1 MEKKLLVSSREAQS
15 HLMERI
21 EFVWMNTRNKHCVC
35 SLEKKKIL
43 DIEISLY
50 FFSSA
55 EIPLLSPSFSQ
66 PWPFCFHSYSP
77 CCCAFNFGF
86 HIKMCKWR
94 HTKYLLAPN
103 IYSTKW
109 NEQTAH
115 RNILALSIK
124 RIAKSHTSFAICFQ
138 LLSFFFS
145 GSECDQ
151 IKWEN
156 KIKTFISW
164 AVLENMHRFHQRAC
178 SFKTCRDTV
187 CQWCDYKRR
196 KQFGMVH
203 RISSVWYTALVK
215 TSKRERRFSHSG
227 TLYFLCSAIK

>member
-1 MEKKLLVSSREAQS
+1 MEIEAPGEFEWGTKPSHGTYRIRMNEHKKQALRLQFR
-15 HLMERI
+15 
-21 EFVWMNTRNKHCVC
+21 
-35 SLEKKKIL
+35 KKKIL

-86 HIKMCKWR
+86 HIKMCKWS
-94 HTKYLLAPN
+94 HTKYLLATN

-109 NEQTAH
+109 NEQTAQW
-115 RNILALSIK
+115 NILALSIK

-164 AVLENMHRFHQRAC
+164 AWKYA
-178 SFKTCRDTV
+178 SF
-187 CQWCDYKRR
+187 
-196 KQFGMVH
+196 
-203 RISSVWYTALVK
+203 SSAGV
-215 TSKRERRFSHSG
+215 F
-227 TLYFLCSAIK
+227 I